1 MADYVMKNEEDTRRF
16 GMKLGREAQ
25 PGDII
30 AMVGDLG
37 TGKTTLTSYIAEAL
51 GIEEKIPSPT
61 FPILLAHEGGRLPLY
76 HFDLYRLE
84 KPEDMLDLGYEEYF
98 FGDGLTVIEWADRAE
113 EYIPENAKI
122 IFMEMGSNQGERIYR
137 CSF

>member
-1 MADYVMKNEEDTRRF
+1 MARYTMRSEEDTRKF
-16 GMKLGREAQ
+16 GLKLAQEAK

-37 TGKTTLTSYIAEAL
+37 TGKTTLTSYIAEGL
-51 GIEEKIPSPT
+51 GISEKIPSPT
-61 FPILLAHEGGRLPLY
+61 FPIVLTHEGGRMPLY

-84 KPEDMLDLGYEEYF
+84 KADDILGLGYEEYF
-98 FGDGLTVIEWADRAE
+98 FGQGLTVIEWADRAQ
-113 EYIPENAKI
+113 EYIPETAKI
-122 IFMEMGSNQGERIYR
+122 IFMEMGDEKGERIYR